1 MLKAVQTRLESR
13 VPELENRVDLAAEF
27 ARLRESGRGPVGG
40 VACFV
45 LPSGT
50 TGLQARASSG
60 LFVQDIRLGV
70 SVVTM
75 LQSTDATGQR
85 ALDRIDEFL
94 KEIQRALCGWAP
106 TDTVGVFELAS
117 ERPVPQ
123 ERGTLAFLTDFRIND
138 QLRIP
143 T

>member
-1 MLKAVQTRLESR
+1 MLKAVQTRLQTR
-13 VPELENRVDLAAEF
+13 VPELANRVDLAAEF

-50 TGLQARASSG
+50 TGLQATASAG

-75 LQSTDATGQR
+75 LQSTDANGKR
-85 ALDRIDEFL
+85 ALGRIDAFL
-94 KEIQRALCGWAP
+94 SDIRTAICGWAP
-106 TDTVGVFELAS
+106 SETVGVFELAS

-138 QLRIP
+138 QLRI
-143 T
+143 TT